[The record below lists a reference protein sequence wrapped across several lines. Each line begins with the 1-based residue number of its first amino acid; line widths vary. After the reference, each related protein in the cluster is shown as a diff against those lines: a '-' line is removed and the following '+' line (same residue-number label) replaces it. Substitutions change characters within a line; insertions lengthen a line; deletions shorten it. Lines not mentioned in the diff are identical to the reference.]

1 MRPLEEPRCDGIG
14 CLECGGRVGVC
25 CSDAYDCYK
34 KNDQYSQCRKSCKDD
49 DAWECSEDDDVEA
62 EVSYDD
68 GSRRRLSSSYT
79 YTFCELFDAAGYA
92 TNLTASAALVMEEE
106 YPGTRVAGDAAAYG
120 CDDDALTISL
130 SLRTYNGTGQGD
142 YPPPSASASASLH
155 GKMAAMRPPPP
166 PPSRRAL
173 LSLDSATAISEFDDA
188 YAIANL
194 SYVSIPPSDDYVAPP
209 TNAPTV
215 PSDDATLDGATLR
228 AGLSFVAGAVAAAL
242 SL

>member
-1 MRPLEEPRCDGIG
+1 MTSGLMSRTAPVTMAVASERKWTTEADVSTVRRSRPDG
-14 CLECGGRVGVC
+14 L
-25 CSDAYDCYK
+25 
-34 KNDQYSQCRKSCKDD
+34 
-49 DAWECSEDDDVEA
+49 
-62 EVSYDD
+62 
-68 GSRRRLSSSYT
+68 
-79 YTFCELFDAAGYA
+79 
-92 TNLTASAALVMEEE
+92 
-106 YPGTRVAGDAAAYG
+106 P
-120 CDDDALTISL
+120 
-130 SLRTYNGTGQGD
+130 
-142 YPPPSASASASLH
+142 ASASASLH

-209 TNAPTV
+209 TLSPTV

-228 AGLSFVAGAVAAAL
+228 AGLSCVAGAGAAAL